1 MSFLIAA
8 ISPPCVRTKN
18 WSISS
23 IQRCHTSFFSKVS
36 SRCFSTVSFDQPMKL
51 QTEWLSPVKQMG
63 KTNDHQ
69 TTNKNNNRYSILFL
83 HGLLGNGR
91 NLKTFA
97 RKIVEQRSPFCHGGI
112 LMDLRGHGKS
122 YTNALRMEQQEHQQ
136 HQQKR
141 PLTFQQCVQD
151 VVHTLRLL
159 HQEQITDN
167 ALTTTLVGHSFGGRL
182 ALEYAA
188 LSVTNG
194 TPLQALWL
202 LDTVPGQAHES
213 VDKVIEAV
221 SIIVKEGK
229 DIHRKELVQVL
240 MKRHGLD
247 LGLAQWLSSS
257 YNDKTRSFGFDLD
270 LVRDLKPEFASQD
283 FVGHLRKILE
293 ASINSC
299 GESTNVH
306 LVRGGKNLAWS
317 TQVITELENL
327 SHEYPKSFHLH
338 VLPNAGHWLHV
349 DDLPGLVGLF
359 DKHA

>member
-1 MSFLIAA
+1 MSLSAA
-8 ISPPCVRTKN
+8 ATSPACACVRTK
-18 WSISS
+18 IRS
-23 IQRCHTSFFSKVS
+23 IQSWQTPVLSIVS
-36 SRCFSTVSFDQPMKL
+36 SRYFSTVSFDQPMKL
-51 QTEWLSPVKQMG
+51 HTEWLSPVKQKG
-63 KTNDHQ
+63 NTKDHQ
-69 TTNKNNNRYSILFL
+69 TTSKNNNRYSILFL

-112 LMDLRGHGKS
+112 LMDLRGHGTS

-136 HQQKR
+136 HQRKR

-151 VVHTLRLL
+151 VVHTLQLF
-159 HQEQITDN
+159 HQEQMTDN
-167 ALTTTLVGHSFGGRL
+167 ALTATLVGHSFGGRL

-188 LSVTNG
+188 LAVTNG

-202 LDTVPGQAHES
+202 LDTVPGHAHES
-213 VDKVIEAV
+213 VDKVIETV

-240 MKRHGLD
+240 MQRHGLD

-257 YNDKTRSFGFDLD
+257 YNDKTRNFGFDLN
-270 LVRDLKPEFASQD
+270 LVQDLKPEFASQD

-293 ASINSC
+293 ASIDSC
-299 GESTNVH
+299 GESTKVH